1 MVIDAGA
8 AAVAAAVERTAAT
21 VAAVVP
27 PGINHPP
34 LRPNWIVCDD
44 V

>member
-8 AAVAAAVERTAAT
+8 AAVAAAVECTAAL
-21 VAAVVP
+21 AAAAAP

-34 LRPNWIVCDD
+34 LRLNWIVCDD